1 MPPDKVDV
9 YMNKIQSDSSFKGA
23 FGRSFLRVIFNNL
36 RKPRHL
42 RDKICNEVFLT
53 IPVVIYSQLD
63 YFLLDKLNEK
73 IEMLQAAGLIEFWHY
88 KGIDK
93 RILNDKD
100 LNVLKVLK
108 VNDFMG
114 CFQTILAGWLCGVIV
129 LAFEVIINLV
139 LIRKTS
145 L

>member
-1 MPPDKVDV
+1 
-9 YMNKIQSDSSFKGA
+9 MNKIQSDSSFKGA
-23 FGRSFLRVIFNNL
+23 FGRSFLRVIYNNL

-73 IEMLQAAGLIEFWHY
+73 IEILQSAGLIEFWHY

-93 RILNDKD
+93 GSLNDKD
-100 LNVLKVLK
+100 SNVPKVLK
-108 VNDFMG
+108 VNDLMG
-114 CFQTILAGWLCGVIV
+114 CFETLFAGWLCAVIV
-129 LAFEVIINLV
+129 FAFEMIINLV
-139 LIRKTS
+139 IIRKSS